1 MFADNIFKY
10 IFMNDEMQPWVDV
23 HVFWQPMGGLGIH
36 IFW

>member
-23 HVFWQPMGGLGIH
+23 HVFCQHRVG
-36 IFW
+36 